1 MFKKQGVFSQ
11 LGFLG
16 GFALLGMLA
25 IAATGAISTHK
36 LKSSLEVMGDRC
48 FPAFKTAMEVDRGM
62 LLYRGNVSKLL
73 GNWEAKERQVAEAE
87 NEQLRRDLGERIESL
102 RQWNESAEGEAR
114 VSRIRE
120 AFRNYTDAAM
130 KAQELARQGQGDAA
144 NQQYQL
150 VAHPEFVHLRQ
161 ALDEMRGGVETMAQ
175 QSLVAG
181 KEQAAMGNFWTT
193 LLAIVVP
200 ALVAGLGLAVLRHVR
215 KRLARVTEELA
226 QGVNEVVSVA
236 KNVAASSHT
245 MAKDV
250 TDQAAA
256 LEQTSAATEQVSSM
270 AKSHRA
276 KDSAASMRDT
286 SRILDRGELAVAEMN
301 KVMNLIVE
309 QSGKIG
315 RINKAVE
322 EIAFQ
327 TNILA
332 LNAAVEAA
340 RAGEAGQGFAVVAS
354 EVRALA
360 QRSAE
365 AAKDAS
371 ALIEESA
378 QRTADGQAK
387 SVEVSAALNEL
398 ARLAKPLGDRIQGIE
413 DASEEQKTGLAELA
427 RSLSQIEA
435 ITQRSAAA
443 AEEGAAA
450 AEELSGQA
458 RSMNEGVERLTAT
471 LYGER

>member
-1 MFKKQGVFSQ
+1 
-11 LGFLG
+11 
-16 GFALLGMLA
+16 
-25 IAATGAISTHK
+25 
-36 LKSSLEVMGDRC
+36 
-48 FPAFKTAMEVDRGM
+48 
-62 LLYRGNVSKLL
+62 
-73 GNWEAKERQVAEAE
+73 
-87 NEQLRRDLGERIESL
+87 
-102 RQWNESAEGEAR
+102 
-114 VSRIRE
+114 
-120 AFRNYTDAAM
+120 
-130 KAQELARQGQGDAA
+130 
-144 NQQYQL
+144 
-150 VAHPEFVHLRQ
+150 
-161 ALDEMRGGVETMAQ
+161 
-175 QSLVAG
+175 
-181 KEQAAMGNFWTT
+181 
-193 LLAIVVP
+193 
-200 ALVAGLGLAVLRHVR
+200 
-215 KRLARVTEELA
+215 
-226 QGVNEVVSVA
+226 
-236 KNVAASSHT
+236 
-245 MAKDV
+245 
-250 TDQAAA
+250 
-256 LEQTSAATEQVSSM
+256 
-270 AKSHRA
+270 
-276 KDSAASMRDT
+276 MRDT
-286 SRILDRGELAVAEMN
+286 RRILDRAELAVAEMN
-301 KVMNLIVE
+301 KVMSLIVE

-378 QRTADGQAK
+378 ERTADGQAK

-427 RSLSQIEA
+427 KSLSQIEA

-458 RSMNEGVERLTAT
+458 RSMNEGVEHLTAT